1 MRQVPAAR
9 SAESAHPAQPRPLA
23 GLRVVTTA
31 NALPAAVV
39 GQVLADAGAEVW
51 LLEPPEGSR
60 LRSHPA
66 WRFWA
71 RGQHSLCVD
80 LTRDD
85 DRARA
90 RALIDRSDVFVDG
103 WATGVAAR
111 LGLDADDLRTANPA
125 LVHARISAFG
135 DDSRLASLKGW
146 ESIVMATI
154 GGCTSF
160 SLLTPRAGPAFVS
173 APFCS
178 IAAAHHALQG
188 ILGALVERERS
199 GEGQA
204 VAVSLAH
211 SFLTYDTWNWLLLV
225 LADRYDQAFE
235 SAPPFDTERLVPN
248 TPFMFRLLVALSA
261 DGQWLQFSQTTDR
274 LWEAF
279 LRTCGLDPDDPAVRD
294 APLSDDPDVRGRFWD
309 VLLTAVRSRT
319 VDEWLDVFD
328 HEPDV
333 WADTFRAG
341 SSALEHPQLLADRR
355 VVADEQGRLVPAE
368 LAQSERWSEF
378 SLAPPPDLGA
388 DDLAAAELT
397 ATPVAP
403 SPAASTTTAPSATD
417 EPALAGVT
425 VLELGSF
432 FAAPFGA
439 TLLAEQGARVIKV
452 EPPEGDAIRTVIP
465 FPDVAAIKVLH
476 GKESIVLDLDDT
488 ADRTVLES
496 LVRGA
501 DVVLQGY
508 RAGVAER
515 MGVSADDLH
524 ALNPELVYVS
534 SPGYGSGPPCGRKP
548 AFAPTMGAASGLAVR
563 DIGGAACLPIGT
575 DLELDEVKRTAIR
588 LAAGAMGPGN
598 ADGFAALGVGTALLL
613 GLLGHVR
620 HGGGNVLR
628 TSMLSTVALALAD
641 GSVIAGDDDGYG
653 ADVDPELLG
662 VSPWHRLYPTADGWL
677 MVAALTDGER
687 DALAA
692 LTGIDL
698 SGTHAASE
706 LEQFFLGAT
715 AAEHEA
721 RLRATGVT
729 CVEAADEAAD
739 RHVTLGAFGAEHG
752 WVTTA
757 QHALLDEYPRVTA
770 YTTFSRSRSVLN
782 SAPTLGE
789 HTDAILAEFAP
800 SAKPGSAQETHV
812 PSA

>member
-1 MRQVPAAR
+1 MRHVPDQ
-9 SAESAHPAQPRPLA
+9 QPRPLT

-31 NALPAAVV
+31 NALPTAIV

-60 LRSHPA
+60 LRSQPA
-66 WRFWA
+66 WKFWA
-71 RGQHSLCVD
+71 RGQHSLRVD

-85 DRARA
+85 DRALA
-90 RALIDRSDVFVDG
+90 RALLDRSDVFVDG
-103 WATGVAAR
+103 WGTGVAGR
-111 LGLDADDLRTANPA
+111 LGLDADELRSSNPR

-135 DDSRLASLKGW
+135 DDSRLASVKGW
-146 ESIVMATI
+146 ESIVMAAI
-154 GGCTSF
+154 GGSTSF
-160 SLLTPRAGPAFVS
+160 SSLTPRPGPAFVS

-178 IAAAHHALQG
+178 ISAAHHALQG

-199 GEGQA
+199 GIGQG
-204 VAVSLAH
+204 VEVSLAH
-211 SFLTYDTWNWLLLV
+211 SFLAYDTWNWLLLV

-235 SAPPFDTERLVPN
+235 SAPPFDTEALVPN
-248 TPFMFRLLVALSA
+248 TPFVFRLLVALSA

-279 LRTCGLDPDDPAVRD
+279 LRTCDLDPDDPAVRD
-294 APLSDDPDVRGRFWD
+294 APLSDDPAVRVEFWEQ
-309 VLLTAVRSRT
+309 LLAAVRSRT
-319 VDEWLDVFD
+319 VDEWLEVFD

-333 WADTFRAG
+333 WADTYRAG
-341 SSALEHPQLLADRR
+341 PSALTHPQLMADRR
-355 VVADEQGRLVPAE
+355 VVTDGQGHLVPAE
-368 LAQSERWSEF
+368 LAQSEFWSEF
-378 SLAPPPDLGA
+378 ALAPPPDLGA
-388 DDLAAAELT
+388 HNDSVAALIT
-397 ATPVAP
+397 APVAHRAAGT
-403 SPAASTTTAPSATD
+403 PANA

-452 EPPEGDAIRTVIP
+452 EPPEGDAIRNLMP
-465 FPDVAAIKVLH
+465 FPDLAGIKVLQ
-476 GKESIVLDLDDT
+476 GKESIVLDLDD
-488 ADRTVLES
+488 AGDRVVLES

-515 MGVSADDLH
+515 MRVGADDLH
-524 ALNPELVYVS
+524 ALNPDLVYVS

-563 DIGGAACLPIGT
+563 NIGGAGCLPVGT
-575 DLELDEVKRTAIR
+575 DLTLEEVKRTSIR

-613 GLLGHVR
+613 GLVGHVR

-641 GSVIAGDDDGYG
+641 SNVDDGRSSG
-653 ADVDPELLG
+653 ADVDPELFG
-662 VSPWHRLYPTADGWL
+662 VSAWHRLYPTADRWL
-677 MVAALTDGER
+677 MVAALSAAER

-692 LTGIDL
+692 HTGVDL
-698 SGTHAASE
+698 DDDECAPALERFFARASAHE
-706 LEQFFLGAT
+706 H
-715 AAEHEA
+715 AEH
-721 RLRATGVT
+721 LRAAGVT
-729 CVEAADEAAD
+729 CIEVVDQAAD

-757 QHALLDEYPRVTA
+757 HHPTLDEYPRVTA
-770 YTTFSRSRSVLN
+770 FTTFSRSRSVVGP
-782 SAPTLGE
+782 APVLGE
-789 HTDAILAEFAP
+789 QSDSIIAEFAGD
-800 SAKPGSAQETHV
+800 SSQDAHV